1 MKLDQIL
8 RAVRRYWWQGALLGA
23 LLGVA
28 AAVLLSSG
36 PTYKATNTMVYSVAG
51 VDKVADPAEGRI
63 YATSLAGSY
72 SALVTTPLITV
83 PVSSDLGEE
92 APKPEDLAANLK
104 VLMPD
109 KNLISTLTWV
119 GTDEQQARQIVEAAG
134 THLNAYVNKTSDKYD
149 GNQRVK
155 IVSQDIVVTPTGPGS
170 SLLGDV
176 LKGLVVA
183 TFVALAWILARA
195 ILDRKV
201 RSADDVAEISD
212 SSVVGR
218 VRDAGDAEALA
229 LAMPYLDDR
238 AEPMVLVTSTH
249 RRENPATTALGLAKG
264 LEAQHPGRV
273 LLVDADLRQG
283 SLSQDAQGVGLSE
296 VLSRQVAFAEAVRP
310 ATNGMPALVPA
321 GKLPPNPAELLASGR
336 LLEALREHSADFDA
350 VVVNSAP
357 VDDGSDAAI
366 LAAQTGG
373 VLMVVGEGRVDKE
386 DLKDSLDLLGAVR
399 ARILGLVLSRR

>member
-51 VDKVADPAEGRI
+51 VDKVADPSEGRI

-72 SALVTTPLITV
+72 SALITTPLITV
-83 PVSSDLGEE
+83 PVSEQVGGT
-92 APKPEDLAANLK
+92 PKPEDIGANLK

-109 KNLISTLTWV
+109 KNLISTMTWV
-119 GTDEQQARQIVEAAG
+119 GSDEAQARQIVELSG
-134 THLNAYVNKTSDKYD
+134 KQLSAYVNKTSDKHE

-155 IVSQDIVVTPTGPGS
+155 IVSQDIVVAPTGPGS

-201 RSADDVAEISD
+201 RTADDVAEISD

-218 VRDAGDAEALA
+218 VRDTGDAEALA

-249 RRENPATTALGLAKG
+249 RRENSATTALGLAKG

-296 VLSRQVAFAEAVRP
+296 VLSRQAAFAEAVRP
-310 ATNGMPALVPA
+310 AMNGMPALLPA

-336 LLEALREHSADFDA
+336 LLEALREHAADFDA

-373 VLMVVGEGRVDKE
+373 VLMVVGEGRVGKE